1 MSVPISSTRTAREE
15 FELRPATSQHLDLGD
30 RPSASRW
37 SGTYH
42 KYRAVIVCL
51 ASFLIVFTSC
61 GTVFAFGVYQ
71 ELYEQMARQPGTP
84 FTGSSPAV
92 IDLIGTLSVAFMTIG
107 APFATAWSK
116 RLSPRAVICTGGLLF
131 FLGHLF
137 ASLGTKLWH
146 FELAQGLM
154 IGLGTCLAYM
164 PAVTVSPPWFTSR
177 RGVAMGI
184 ILSGTGVGG
193 VVWAPA
199 ISATVARF
207 GFRTSLRMSGAITGG
222 LIVVA
227 SLFMDWDDA
236 TKARLQADNARLG
249 HLRPRQLLAVPLM
262 DWQLATKNRTFI
274 AHLIGA
280 FLQSAAYYTPVFFL
294 SAYARTLG
302 YSSTT
307 GATFIAITNACNAI
321 GKIVI
326 GFLADRYGRMHA
338 LLYTTLAS
346 ALVCLCL
353 WLPSTM
359 TSDTAAGR
367 GLFVTYAV
375 TYGIFASAYIS
386 LFPTSLV
393 ELFGPAHFA
402 GVNGV
407 LYMARGFASLLG
419 TPLAGALIRG
429 STLTATSP
437 WSYWPV
443 ALLVGS
449 LLASASASVFW
460 VVVES
465 KRNQVRAG

>member
-1 MSVPISSTRTAREE
+1 M
-15 FELRPATSQHLDLGD
+15 
-30 RPSASRW
+30 
-37 SGTYH
+37 
-42 KYRAVIVCL
+42 VCV
-51 ASFLIVFTSC
+51 ASFVIVFTSC

-71 ELYEQMARQPGTP
+71 ELYEQMARQHGTP

-92 IDLIGTLSVAFMTIG
+92 IDLIGTLSVSFMTIG

-116 RLSPRAVICTGGLLF
+116 RLSPRIVICTGGILF

-137 ASLGTKLWH
+137 ASLGTAIWH

-154 IGLGTCLAYM
+154 LGLGTCLAYM
-164 PAVTVSPPWFTSR
+164 PAVTVSPPWFHSR

-199 ISATVARF
+199 ISAAVDKF

-222 LIVVA
+222 LIVLA
-227 SLFMDWDDA
+227 SVFMDWDDV

-249 HLRPRQLLAVPLM
+249 RVRPRQLLVVPLM

-280 FLQSAAYYTPVFFL
+280 FFQSAAYYSPMFFL

-307 GATFIAITNACNAI
+307 GATFIAISNACNAI

-326 GFLADRYGRMHA
+326 GFLADRYGRLQA

-353 WLPSTM
+353 WLPSTV
-359 TSDTAAGR
+359 TGDNDAGR
-367 GLFVTYAV
+367 GLFITYAI

-393 ELFGPAHFA
+393 ELFGPANFA

-407 LYMARGFASLLG
+407 LYMARGFASLFG

-429 STLTATSP
+429 STTATSA
-437 WSYWPV
+437 SAYWPV

-449 LLASASASVFW
+449 LLASASGSVLW
-460 VVVES
+460 VLVES